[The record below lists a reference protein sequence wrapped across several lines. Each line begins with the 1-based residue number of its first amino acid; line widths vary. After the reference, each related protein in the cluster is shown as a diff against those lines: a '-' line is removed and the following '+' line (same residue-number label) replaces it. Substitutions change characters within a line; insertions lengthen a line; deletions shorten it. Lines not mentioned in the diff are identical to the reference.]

1 MTAANGGTPL
11 RVLVTDDH
19 PVVRAGVVALL
30 AAYEDL
36 DIVGEAGSGEQAL
49 ALAAT
54 LNPDVALLDLQLGHG
69 IDGVETTR
77 RMLALPTPP
86 QVLIL
91 TTFDAEVDI
100 LRAVEAG
107 ATGYLL
113 KDTDPVELHRAIRSA
128 ARGDTVLAP
137 NVATRLLS
145 RMRDPAP
152 ALTARETQILQLVAD
167 GLSNRDIARALFI
180 SEATVKSHLVH
191 VFTKLGVDSR
201 TAAVAEGVR
210 RGIVRNTGG

>member
-1 MTAANGGTPL
+1 MTAPATAL
-11 RVLVTDDH
+11 RVMLTDDH
-19 PVVRAGVVALL
+19 PVVRAGLRSLL
-30 AAYEDL
+30 AAYPDL
-36 DIVGEAGSGEQAL
+36 AVVGEAGSGEEAL
-49 ALAAT
+49 VVAEAE
-54 LNPDVALLDLQLGHG
+54 NPDVVLLDLQLGSG

-77 RMLALPTPP
+77 RMLALATPP

-91 TTFDAEVDI
+91 TTFNTDVDI

-113 KDTDPVELHRAIRSA
+113 KDADPDDLHRAIRAA

-137 NVATRLLS
+137 HVATRLLS

-152 ALTARETQILQLVAD
+152 ALTPRETQILQLVAD
-167 GLSNRDIARALFI
+167 GLSNREIARTVLI

-191 VFTKLGVDSR
+191 VFTKLSVDSR

-210 RGIVRNTGG
+210 RGLVRTV